1 MPRTHG
7 LTTLAILH
15 HVTAAL
21 ALLAMA
27 GKAANPS
34 ADNGDSILVMQ
45 ICAFAFFSVIVR
57 RAWANIDGG
66 SAGQSPGKAQGFLFI
81 PFFNFYWIFPALVS
95 LATQTN
101 AKAASGNVPAAGLT
115 RGFGLV
121 IAILFC
127 VTSLTDLHA
136 SLTWLHLLVFA
147 TYLGFTVTY
156 IWQIRRS
163 AAAFDATSAPALL
176 EPSKMPSVGIAGVIY
191 GSGIAALLLFALVQ
205 VALLSQAAIT
215 SRLEA
220 KGYSVRVIEHDG
232 FQGFVGRAVL
242 KEAGVIEIR
251 ELKVYR
257 QGNKVGGVYVATG
270 NLVSNAEQIIAMKM
284 STRAARSGNNIFFKA
299 YTSDPDKE
307 DIDVQAWLNSF

>member
-66 SAGQSPGKAQGFLFI
+66 SAGQSPAKSQGFLFI
-81 PFFNFYWIFPALVS
+81 PFFNFYWVFPALVS

-136 SLTWLHLLVFA
+136 SLAWLHLLVFA

-163 AAAFDATSAPALL
+163 AAAFDATSPPALR
-176 EPSKMPSVGIAGVIY
+176 EPTKLPTVGIAGIIY

>member
-136 SLTWLHLLVFA
+136 SLAWLHLLVFA

>member
-1 MPRTHG
+1 MSRTHG

-27 GKAANPS
+27 GKAANPF
-34 ADNGDSILVMQ
+34 ADNGDFILVMG

-57 RAWANIDGG
+57 RGWANIDGG
-66 SAGQSPGKAQGFLFI
+66 SANLSPAKAQWFLFI
-81 PFFNFYWIFPALVS
+81 PFFNFYWVFPALVS

-101 AKAASGNVPAAGLT
+101 AKAAAGNLPAGGLT

-127 VTSLTDLHA
+127 VTSLTDLHP
-136 SLTWLHLLVFA
+136 SLAWLHLLVYA
-147 TYLGFTVTY
+147 VYLGFTATY
-156 IWQIRRS
+156 IWQIRRA
-163 AAAFDATSAPALL
+163 AAAFDTTSAPPLR
-176 EPSKMPSVGIAGVIY
+176 EPSKMPSVGVAGIIY
-191 GSGIAALLLFALVQ
+191 GSGIAVLLLIALGKF
-205 VALLSQAAIT
+205 ALLSQAGIT

-220 KGYSVRVIEHDG
+220 KGYSVRVVEHDG

-251 ELKVYR
+251 ELRVYSR
-257 QGNKVGGVYVATG
+257 GNKVGGVYLATG
-270 NLVSNAEQIIAMKM
+270 NLVGNAEEIIAMKM
-284 STRAARSGNNIFFKA
+284 STRAARSGNTILFKA
-299 YTSDPDKE
+299 YTNDPDKE
-307 DIDVQAWLNSF
+307 DIDVQSWVNSF